1 MIAVFLDSNVFL
13 DALLQ
18 RNDFKEAGAI
28 LQLSEKAELKINTTP
43 SCLLNVIYFL
53 QKAGIPH
60 KDVVQILAELLEPV
74 SFVPTNKDI
83 FLKAIHAEF
92 TDIEDAVQYFSA
104 LSVTNMDYFI
114 TSNIKDFKK
123 ASSQLPVVSPKQF
136 MKLQLKG
143 K

>member
-18 RNDFKEAGAI
+18 RNDFKDAETI

-43 SCLLNVIYFL
+43 ACLLNVIYFL

-60 KDVVQILAELLEPV
+60 NAVIQILAELLDSISLV
-74 SFVPTNKDI
+74 LTNKDI

-92 TDIEDAVQYFSA
+92 TDIEDSVQYYSA
-104 LSVTNMDYFI
+104 LSVTNMDFFI
-114 TSNIKDFKK
+114 TSNIKDLKK
-123 ASSQLPVVSPKQF
+123 GSSQLPVVSPKQF
-136 MKLQLKG
+136 MKLYLKA
-143 K
+143 